1 MACINISQK
10 ALIRSLKEELGVS
23 WDDSLAKELI
33 KIITKEIKL
42 WNGDI
47 GEGKELRN
55 LYKTLNNYEF

>member
-23 WDDSLAKELI
+23 MDDSLSKELI

>member
-23 WDDSLAKELI
+23 MDDSLAKELI

-55 LYKTLNNYEF
+55 LYKTLSNYEF

>member
-1 MACINISQK
+1 M
-10 ALIRSLKEELGVS
+10 
-23 WDDSLAKELI
+23 DDSLAKELI

>member
-23 WDDSLAKELI
+23 MDDSLAKELI
-33 KIITKEIKL
+33 KIITTEIKL